1 VRTTDGTQYLFYPS
15 GGNGNYHCTQIKDR
29 NGNFITIN
37 YNGLGRPSTVIDTLG
52 RTVNF
57 NYDLQNYLASI
68 SQTWNG
74 QTHNWAQFSYDL
86 VTMQTY
92 FPNLYVVGAANG
104 TTIPVL
110 KQVTFADNSKYTF
123 DYTSYGQINRFNT
136 YAPDGHLLAYT
147 SYNMQT
153 GGTLADCPRFSERRD
168 WAQNRNFV
176 GGVASEAVTAYTVD
190 PSGSNGWTQITY
202 PDNTKH
208 KEIFATSGW
217 QTGLTTRTEEYDA
230 ANTMQKWTTTTW
242 TQDNLYAGYQINPR
256 PTDADIYDASGNHKH
271 THIEY
276 TAYASF
282 TLPNDVTEYDSNGTT
297 PLRRT
302 HTDYRWDQ
310 GFLDH
315 YVIGLPAIKYVYD
328 GGGGLL
334 SKLEYHYDWA
344 APYMISQGTPVQHD
358 EANYGS
364 SFIFGRGNLTGVGRW
379 NVLAPNDQSQA
390 IYVSLLRYNTNGS
403 VYFTEDAAGHQ
414 TNINYANQG

>member
-1 VRTTDGTQYLFYPS
+1 
-15 GGNGNYHCTQIKDR
+15 
-29 NGNFITIN
+29 
-37 YNGLGRPSTVIDTLG
+37 
-52 RTVNF
+52 
-57 NYDLQNYLASI
+57 
-68 SQTWNG
+68 
-74 QTHNWAQFSYDL
+74 
-86 VTMQTY
+86 M
-92 FPNLYVVGAANG
+92 
-104 TTIPVL
+104 L

-379 NVLAPNDQSQA
+379 NVFAPNDQSQA

-414 TNINYANQG
+414 TNINYNDSYSDGINRNTMAYPATVTNADGYTSTMWYSYDLGAVTRTQSPPAAGQTEGAVQVMFYEQMGRIQNLITHYNGADYAL